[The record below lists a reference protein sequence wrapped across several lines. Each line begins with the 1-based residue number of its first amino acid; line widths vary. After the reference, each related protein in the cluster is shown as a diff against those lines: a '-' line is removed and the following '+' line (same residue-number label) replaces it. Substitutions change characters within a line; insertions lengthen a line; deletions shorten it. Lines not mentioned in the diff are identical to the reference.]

1 MLLKYQSLCCCQNFA
16 QISKTK
22 FTKRLLVR
30 QYLRPGCKSRRDWKF
45 SRVWQLGRQQV
56 PICELHE
63 FPLDNA
69 LSSSSKFFL
78 GYHSLLYVI
87 KVGDNWKFSHVES
100 RQQDPICELHE
111 FPLDNAL
118 LSSLSK
124 SFFTT
129 AFCVVCHKSE
139 RKLELLP

>member
-1 MLLKYQSLCCCQNFA
+1 MGDN
-16 QISKTK
+16 
-22 FTKRLLVR
+22 
-30 QYLRPGCKSRRDWKF
+30 WKL
-45 SRVWQLGRQQV
+45 SHVDSRQQD

-100 RQQDPICELHE
+100 RQQDPICELHD
-111 FPLDNAL
+111 FPLENAL

-124 SFFTT
+124 SFFATE
-129 AFCVVCHKSE
+129 FCVVCHKSE

>member
-1 MLLKYQSLCCCQNFA
+1 MLLPKFCSNIKNQVY
-16 QISKTK
+16 KTV
-22 FTKRLLVR
+22 RLLVR
-30 QYLRPGCKSRRDWKF
+30 QCLRPGCKSRRDWKF
-45 SRVWQLGRQQV
+45 SRVRLRRQQV

-100 RQQDPICELHE
+100 RQQDPICELHDLVG
-111 FPLDNAL
+111 FSLGSAL
-118 LSSLSK
+118 AVLPHAR
-124 SFFTT
+124 T
-129 AFCVVCHKSE
+129 A
-139 RKLELLP
+139 